1 MKIPFGY
8 ELAVTP
14 TVRILH
20 VEQLSE
26 LIGRKPSSIRTYC
39 SNPEYQHLVPPPFK
53 LMGSRRLCWKEAEV
67 LSWID
72 GGSIT
77 YGLGPLP
84 RRGRPTKRE
93 QLARAAARE
102 AKTCSSFGN
111 DAATDTMQMP
121 PDIASSDAGKPS
133 VSLCASTFGECRP

>member
-1 MKIPFGY
+1 MAIMRIPYGY
-8 ELAVTP
+8 ELATKP
-14 TVRILH
+14 TVRILF

-26 LIGRKPSSIRTYC
+26 LIGKAPGSIRTYC
-39 SNPEYQHLVPPPFK
+39 SEPKYQHLVPAPFK
-53 LMGSRRLCWKEAEV
+53 LKGSRRLCWKEADV
-67 LSWID
+67 LEWIA

-102 AKTCSSFGN
+102 AN
-111 DAATDTMQMP
+111 NHQQP
-121 PDIASSDAGKPS
+121 
-133 VSLCASTFGECRP
+133 L